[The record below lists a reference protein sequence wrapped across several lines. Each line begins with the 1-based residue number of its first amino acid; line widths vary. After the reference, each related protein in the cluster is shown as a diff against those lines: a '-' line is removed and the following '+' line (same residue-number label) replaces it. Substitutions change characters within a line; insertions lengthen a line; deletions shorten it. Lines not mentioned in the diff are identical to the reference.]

1 MNKNFIYISLIS
13 LLTFWGSELKSCS
26 VDENISRKEIT
37 LEEFKTSY
45 DAIDKSFNILTYDIK
60 TSYDAGLTTI
70 KDWNKGD
77 RKPLSSYYYG
87 ESITDPISD
96 ETKVYELKLVNG
108 LYCYYEND
116 LVTKTYTDV
125 NEVKD
130 IVDNKFNTLINS
142 IFFINDF
149 NDFNENDYKYYL
161 NEDNTLSFIYNDE
174 TTTYDTNGLLVSII
188 NDKKTIKN
196 NNYKYEVK
204 DYNKSI
210 TYEISRS

>member
-174 TTTYDTNGLLVSII
+174 TTTYDTNGLLISII